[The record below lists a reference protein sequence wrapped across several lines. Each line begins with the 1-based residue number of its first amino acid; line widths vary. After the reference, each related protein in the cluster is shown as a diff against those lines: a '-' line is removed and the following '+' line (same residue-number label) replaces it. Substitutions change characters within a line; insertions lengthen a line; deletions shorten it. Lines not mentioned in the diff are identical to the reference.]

1 MTLIA
6 KVCISDT
13 MIEAVRS
20 ALADDTGFIPVEW
33 RAHPNAIESW
43 ENQALRA
50 LASIVESQI
59 PGHELSENRHLTI
72 GGLPVKSN
80 ISIVPD
86 GLYLYGEFPF

>member
-20 ALADDTGFIPVEW
+20 VLADDTGFIPVEW

-43 ENQALRA
+43 ENQGIPV
-50 LASIVESQI
+50 ASIVESQI

-72 GGLPVKSN
+72 GGLLVKSN